1 MPYLCFIPTRYK
13 EGTYTH
19 ESFHTQID
27 DGICLD
33 YDNQYQILTY
43 TVPNLE
49 DCREITLYQISD
61 KELTETLKVTYAQD
75 GILQK
80 ITTRLNN
87 RELFLYIHFTDSEH
101 AKQELKN
108 FAIQNADA
116 IIAQIRTFSGIAARL
131 FIEYFCD
138 GDCYDFHAKIG
149 TAAQKA
155 EVEKEYPDND
165 DIVDN
170 PGDYPMDYL
179 YYGENDAFH
188 IFVACADDG
197 MFCYFQYA
205 VDLMAARIREKTV
218 PLLQKTEDFKFICE
232 EYD

>member
-1 MPYLCFIPTRYK
+1 MPDLCYIPTRYK

-19 ESFHTQID
+19 EPFHTEID

-33 YDNQYQILTY
+33 YDDQYQILTY

-49 DCREITLYQISD
+49 DCREIVLYQISD
-61 KELTETLKVTYAQD
+61 KELMETLKITYAPD
-75 GILQK
+75 DVLQE
-80 ITTRLNN
+80 ITAQLKN
-87 RELFLYIHFTDSEH
+87 RELFLYIHFTDTEH
-101 AKQELKN
+101 AKQGLKN
-108 FAIQNADA
+108 FAIRNADA
-116 IIAQIRTFSGIAARL
+116 IIAQIGTFPDIAARL

-149 TAAQKA
+149 TPAQKA
-155 EVEKEYPDND
+155 EIEKEYPND
-165 DIVDN
+165 EDIVDN

-179 YYGENDAFH
+179 YYGDNEAFH
-188 IFVACADDG
+188 IFVACASDG
-197 MFCYFQYA
+197 MFRFFQYT
-205 VDLMAARIREKTV
+205 VDLMAEHIREQVV

>member
-1 MPYLCFIPTRYK
+1 MPDLCFIPIRYK

-19 ESFHTQID
+19 EPFHTKID

-33 YDNQYQILTY
+33 YDDQYQILTY

-49 DCREITLYQISD
+49 DCREIVLYQILD
-61 KELTETLKVTYAQD
+61 KELMETLKITYAPD
-75 GILQK
+75 GVLQE
-80 ITTRLNN
+80 ITAQLKN
-87 RELFLYIHFTDSEH
+87 RELFLYIHYTDAEH
-101 AKQELKN
+101 AKQGLKN
-108 FAIQNADA
+108 FAIRNADA
-116 IIAQIRTFSGIAARL
+116 IIAQIGTFTDVAARL

-155 EVEKEYPDND
+155 EIEKEYPND
-165 DIVDN
+165 EDIVDN

-179 YYGENDAFH
+179 YYGDNEAFH
-188 IFVACADDG
+188 IFVACAADG
-197 MFCYFQYA
+197 MFGFFQYT
-205 VDLMAARIREKTV
+205 VDLMAERVREKAV
-218 PLLQKTEDFKFICE
+218 PLLQKTADFAFICE

>member
-33 YDNQYQILTY
+33 YDDQYQILTY

-116 IIAQIRTFSGIAARL
+116 IIAQIRTFTDVAARL
-131 FIEYFCD
+131 FLEYFCD
-138 GDCYDFHAKIG
+138 GDYYDFHAKIG

-155 EVEKEYPDND
+155 EIEKEYPDND

-179 YYGENDAFH
+179 YYGDNDAFH

-197 MFCYFQYA
+197 MFCFFQYA
-205 VDLMAARIREKTV
+205 VDLMAERIREQAV

>member
-1 MPYLCFIPTRYK
+1 MPGLCYIPTRYK

-19 ESFHTQID
+19 KPFHTEID

-33 YDNQYQILTY
+33 YDDQYQILTY

-49 DCREITLYQISD
+49 DCREIVLYQISD
-61 KELTETLKVTYAQD
+61 KELMETLKITYAPD
-75 GILQK
+75 GVLQK
-80 ITTRLNN
+80 ITAQLKN
-87 RELFLYIHFTDSEH
+87 RELILYIHYTDAEH
-101 AKQELKN
+101 AKQGLKN
-108 FAIQNADA
+108 FAIRNADA
-116 IIAQIRTFSGIAARL
+116 IIAQIGSFTDIAARL

-149 TAAQKA
+149 TPTQKA
-155 EVEKEYPDND
+155 EIEKEYPDD
-165 DIVDN
+165 GDVVDN

-179 YYGENDAFH
+179 YYGDNEAFH
-188 IFVACADDG
+188 IFVACASDG
-197 MFCYFQYA
+197 MFSYFQYT
-205 VDLMAARIREKTV
+205 VDLMVERIREQAV

>member
-1 MPYLCFIPTRYK
+1 MPYLCYIPTRYK

-19 ESFHTQID
+19 GPFHTQID

-33 YDNQYQILTY
+33 YDDQYQILTY

-49 DCREITLYQISD
+49 DCREITLYQIPD
-61 KELTETLKVTYAQD
+61 KELMETLKVTYAPD
-75 GILQK
+75 GILQE
-80 ITTRLNN
+80 ITAQLKN
-87 RELFLYIHFTDSEH
+87 RELFLYIHYMDTEH
-101 AKQELKN
+101 AKQGLKN
-108 FAIQNADA
+108 FAIRNADA
-116 IIAQIRTFSGIAARL
+116 IIAQTGSFPDVAARL

-149 TAAQKA
+149 TASQKT
-155 EVEKEYPDND
+155 EIEKEYPDD
-165 DIVDN
+165 EDVVDN

-179 YYGENDAFH
+179 YYGDNDAFH
-188 IFVACADDG
+188 ILVACASDG
-197 MFCYFQYA
+197 MFRFFQYT
-205 VDLMAARIREKTV
+205 VDLMAERIREQAV